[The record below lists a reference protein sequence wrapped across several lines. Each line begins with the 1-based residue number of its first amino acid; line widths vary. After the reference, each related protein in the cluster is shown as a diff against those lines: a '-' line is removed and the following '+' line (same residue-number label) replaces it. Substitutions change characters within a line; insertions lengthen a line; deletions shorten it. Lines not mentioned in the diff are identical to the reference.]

1 MIFTR
6 ISITFFLFRLP
17 EIFLDDILLL
27 NRPQL
32 QQNLIPII
40 DIALFGYIQKRK
52 RFHIAKPQGHQ
63 PQNHTR
69 QIAA

>member
-40 DIALFGYIQKRK
+40 DIALFGHIQ
-52 RFHIAKPQGHQ
+52 
-63 PQNHTR
+63 
-69 QIAA
+69 